1 MIVGV
6 CLKAYARL
14 SQRQTLAC
22 WILFLLTLTVR
33 IALLPSYLPWGMGV
47 PKPIIHDEFSYL
59 LAADTYVHGRLAN
72 PTHPFWQHFESF
84 QEMQQPTYA
93 SKYQVLPGLT
103 LAFGQKFFGEP
114 WVGVLLTSSLLS
126 AAMCWML
133 QGWIAPGWALLG
145 GFLFALRIGVFSY
158 WMNSYEGGSV
168 AAIGGALALGAMT
181 RIWKQRAYHHA
192 FTWALGVSILMH
204 SRPYDAAVLAASSG
218 AVLGW
223 LLLKSD
229 VPAKVVGMRIALP
242 ALGVLAISL
251 GAVACVDYRVTG
263 SALTLPYVAHDR
275 QYEVA
280 SPILFAPLAPEPAYR
295 HAVMRHFYTT
305 QDPDL
310 RRSSR
315 EEPLTRFLGKV
326 ASLSDFFVGFWPVS
340 IPLLLLPFALK
351 TTEERVTVVLS
362 AVCLA
367 SVAILII
374 AFPHYAAAFAGV
386 LVLRFLQVLS
396 RLSDWRKPIGPVL
409 AAGIVAVLVLSGRDS
424 LSAALAARAAD
435 FGAARDAMNRR
446 LSEMPGKQLVLVRYA
461 PGHND
466 QNEWVFNGANIDD
479 QKVIWAREM
488 TANEDRPFLEYF
500 RGRHVWL
507 LEPDRSPPKLVL
519 YTETEALI
527 GTARLGANERGS
539 STSTQSR

>member
-1 MIVGV
+1 MTVGL
-6 CLKAYARL
+6 CLKAYNSLA
-14 SQRQTLAC
+14 QRQTLVC

-33 IALLPSYLPWGMGV
+33 IALLPRISV

-59 LAADTYVHGRLAN
+59 LAADTYAHGRLAN

-84 QEMQQPTYA
+84 QEMQQPTYS

-145 GFLFALRIGVFSY
+145 GLLFALRIGVFSY

-168 AAIGGALALGAMT
+168 AAIGGALAVGGMA
-181 RIWKQRAYHHA
+181 RIWKRRASYHSL
-192 FTWALGVSILMH
+192 TWAFGVSILMH

-218 AVLGW
+218 AVLVW
-223 LLLKSD
+223 LLLKSG
-229 VPAKVVGMRIALP
+229 VPERAVVTRIALP
-242 ALGVLAISL
+242 AFGVLALSV
-251 GAVACVDYRVTG
+251 GAVAYVDYRVTG
-263 SALTLPYVAHDR
+263 NALTLPYVAHDR

-280 SPILFAPLAPEPAYR
+280 SPILLAPLRPEPVYR

-315 EEPLTRFLGKV
+315 EEPLTRLLGKA

-340 IPLLLLPFALK
+340 IVLLLLPFPLRS
-351 TTEERVTVVLS
+351 TEERVTITL
-362 AVCLA
+362 ALVCLA

-386 LVLRFLQVLS
+386 IVLRSLQVLS
-396 RLSDWRKPIGPVL
+396 RLSNWRKPVGPAL
-409 AAGIVAVLVLSGRDS
+409 AAGIIAVLVLTGRDS
-424 LSAALAARAAD
+424 LSRALAARAAD
-435 FGAARDAMNRR
+435 FGAARAAMNRR

-488 TANEDRPFLEYF
+488 TRDEDRPFLQYF
-500 RGRHVWL
+500 GGRRVWL
-507 LEPDRSPPKLVL
+507 LEPGQSPPKLVP
-519 YTETEALI
+519 YTDSDAL
-527 GTARLGANERGS
+527 GE
-539 STSTQSR
+539 